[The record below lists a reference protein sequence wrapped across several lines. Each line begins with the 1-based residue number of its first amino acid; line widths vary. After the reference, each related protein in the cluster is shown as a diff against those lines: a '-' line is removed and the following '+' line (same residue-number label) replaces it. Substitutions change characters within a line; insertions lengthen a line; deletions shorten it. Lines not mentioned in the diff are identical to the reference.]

1 MKTMQFETSS
11 PEETKKI
18 ASDLASTLKGG
29 EVIKAYGDLGAG
41 KTAFCQGLGKALGV
55 KGIINSP
62 TFNLIKVYQGSRFTL
77 YHVDCYRLEKADEER
92 KDLGL
97 EEVMGDSHYITYI
110 EWPMYGNEELL
121 NYHPVIT
128 VKFEVLDEER
138 RRISIE
144 DERF

>member
-1 MKTMQFETSS
+1 MTEKTYLTSS
-11 PEETKKI
+11 PEETK
-18 ASDLASTLKGG
+18 ALAEQLASSLSGG

-41 KTAFCQGLGKALGV
+41 KTAFCQGLGRALGV

-62 TFNLIKVYQGSRFTL
+62 TFNLIKVYQGTKFTL

-97 EEVMGDSHYITYI
+97 EEVMGEKNIITYI
-110 EWPMYGNEELL
+110 EWPMYGNEALL
-121 NYHPVIT
+121 SYHPVI
-128 VKFEVLDEER
+128 EVHLEYLGEEKR
-138 RRISIE
+138 RVTIK